1 MAEFSA
7 EQLKKISFLLLTFD
21 NPKAKRVLDKNGI
34 GWDRFFQLERTQLQ
48 KAGFS
53 AGEINRIRHDP
64 LLPAE
69 EEIGKLKKSRFEII
83 FKTDGDYPPLLAEIY
98 QPPEFIYVVGNR
110 GILKKRMLAV
120 VGSRRATTYGYS
132 SIKRI
137 LPDVCRAGLTV
148 VSGMAYG
155 IDSMAHH
162 IALSQKTGTVGVN
175 AGGLLHLYP
184 QGNRSM
190 IQKIIEEG
198 AVISEFP
205 LDTVARP
212 FLFPIRNRI
221 IAGVS
226 KAVLVAEATLK
237 SGSLITAKLAL
248 EQDRDILA
256 VPGNID
262 SSLSSGTNYL
272 IQQGAKLVSSAQD
285 ILEEFGIRLPSKQFV
300 LPAVSPKEKKLLDL
314 MGENTVKGIDCFVET
329 LHFSASEVISLLMGL
344 ILKNLVREEAGF
356 YKKVYHG

>member
-1 MAEFSA
+1 MAEFSV
-7 EQLKKISFLLLTFD
+7 EQLKKISFLLLTFE
-21 NPKAKRVLDKNGI
+21 NPKAKRILDKNGI
-34 GWDRFFQLERTQLQ
+34 GWELFFQLDRAQLL

-53 AGEINRIRHDP
+53 AGEIDRIRHDP

-69 EEIGKLKKSRFEII
+69 VEIGKLKKSRFEII
-83 FKTDGDYPPLLAEIY
+83 FRTDADYPPLLGEIY
-98 QPPEFIYVVGNR
+98 QPPEFLYVVGNR

-120 VGSRRATTYGYS
+120 VGSRRASAYGYS
-132 SIKRI
+132 SLNRI

-155 IDSMAHH
+155 IDSMAHQ
-162 IALSQKTGTVGVN
+162 IALSEKSGTVGVN

-184 QGNRSM
+184 EGNRSM
-190 IQKIIEEG
+190 IRKIIEEG
-198 AVISEFP
+198 AVITEFP

-226 KAVLVAEATLK
+226 KAVLVAEATLR

-256 VPGNID
+256 VPGSID
-262 SSLSSGTNYL
+262 SGLSSGTNYL
-272 IQQGAKLVSSAQD
+272 IQQGAKLVSSPQD
-285 ILEEFGIRLPSKQFV
+285 ILEEFGIRLPSKRFV
-300 LPAVSPKEKKLLDL
+300 PPAVSPNEKKILDL
-314 MGENTVKGIDCFVET
+314 MGENAVKGIDCLVET
-329 LHFSASEVISLLMGL
+329 LHFSAS
-344 ILKNLVREEAGF
+344 R
-356 YKKVYHG
+356 